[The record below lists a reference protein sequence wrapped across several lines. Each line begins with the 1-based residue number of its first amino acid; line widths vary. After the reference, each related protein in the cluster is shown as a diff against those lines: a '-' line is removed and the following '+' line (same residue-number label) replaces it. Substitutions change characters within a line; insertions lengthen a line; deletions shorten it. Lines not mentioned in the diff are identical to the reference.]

1 MNNEPKN
8 LQSMLGKLGI
18 EALNEMQNAAI
29 EAITNNP
36 EVVLLSPTGSGKT
49 LAFLLPVI
57 ASLDLTIEEVQC
69 LIVVPTRELAMQIEQ
84 VTRQLGSGIKVN
96 AVYGGRAGYK
106 DKVNLKHSPAI
117 LVGTP
122 GRIADHLRRK
132 NFETKHIQ
140 TLILDEFDK
149 SLEIGFETEMREI
162 VQTLE
167 AVTKKVLTSATL
179 KVNLPDFVGLKNP
192 LSLDFRES
200 GKPQLKIVI
209 VNSHDKDKQQAL
221 YKLLCQLG
229 DQPGIVFLN
238 FKESIQR
245 VSDFLSEKGIAHAS
259 FHGDMEQSEREIALV
274 KFRNGSTRL
283 ILATDLAARGIDVP
297 EIKFII
303 HYHLPLKD
311 HEFLHRNGRTARMF
325 NDGTA
330 YVLKWERENL
340 PEFVIS
346 SETITPKNA
355 AVPEPPAW
363 LTIRMSGGRKDK
375 ISKADIAGLF
385 IKQGNLKKDE
395 LGLIELKQ
403 DFAFVAVKAEK
414 ARNTI
419 NLLDNSKLKNT
430 KIRLRLI

>member
-1 MNNEPKN
+1 MNTEPKDVH
-8 LQSMLGKLGI
+8 SMLSKLGI

-106 DKVNLKHSPAI
+106 DKVDLKHRPAI

-132 NFETKHIQ
+132 NFEIDHIQ

-167 AVTKKVLTSATL
+167 FVNKKVLTSATL
-179 KVNLPDFVGLKNP
+179 KAELPAFIGLKNP
-192 LSLDFRES
+192 TTLDYRDS
-200 GKPQLKIVI
+200 GKPQLKIVT
-209 VNSHDKDKQQAL
+209 VNSPEKDKQQAL
-221 YKLLCQLG
+221 FKLLCQLG

-245 VSDFLSEKGIAHAS
+245 VSDFLSEKGLAHAS

-283 ILATDLAARGIDVP
+283 LLATDLAARGIDVP
-297 EIKFII
+297 EIRFII
-303 HYHLPLKD
+303 HYHLPLRD

-325 NDGTA
+325 SDGTA
-330 YVLKWERENL
+330 YVLKWVRENL
-340 PEFVIS
+340 PEFVTS
-346 SETITPKNA
+346 SETITPRNA
-355 AVPEPPAW
+355 AIPEPPVW

-414 ARNTI
+414 ARNTV

>member
-1 MNNEPKN
+1 
-8 LQSMLGKLGI
+8 MLGKLGI

-29 EAITNNP
+29 EAITNKP

-57 ASLDLTIEEVQC
+57 ASLDLTLEEVQC

-106 DKVNLKHSPAI
+106 DKVDLKHRPAI

-122 GRIADHLRRK
+122 GRIADHLRHK
-132 NFETKHIQ
+132 NFETAHIQ

-167 AVTKKVLTSATL
+167 AVNKKVLTSATL
-179 KVNLPDFVGLKNP
+179 KVDLPAFVGLKNP
-192 LSLDFRES
+192 LTLDYRES
-200 GKPQLKIVI
+200 GKPQLKIVT
-209 VNSHDKDKQQAL
+209 VNSPDKDKQQAL
-221 YKLLCQLG
+221 FKLLCQLG

-245 VSDFLSEKGIAHAS
+245 VSDFLSEKGVAHAS

-283 ILATDLAARGIDVP
+283 LLATDLAARGIDVP
-297 EIKFII
+297 EIQFII

-330 YVLKWERENL
+330 YVLKWVRENL

-346 SETITPKNA
+346 SETITPRNA
-355 AVPEPPAW
+355 AVPDPPAW

-403 DFAFVAVKAEK
+403 DFAFVAVKAIK
-414 ARNTI
+414 ANNTI

>member
-1 MNNEPKN
+1 MNIEPKN

-18 EALNEMQNAAI
+18 EALNEMQNVAI
-29 EAITNNP
+29 DAITNNP
-36 EVVLLSPTGSGKT
+36 EIVLLSPTGSGKT

-57 ASLDLTIEEVQC
+57 ASLDLAIEQVQC

-106 DKVNLKHSPAI
+106 DKVDLKHSPAI

-132 NFETKHIQ
+132 NFETKYIQ

-179 KVNLPDFVGLKNP
+179 KVDLPDFVGLKNP
-192 LSLDFRES
+192 LSLDYRES
-200 GKPQLKIVI
+200 GKPQLKIVT
-209 VNSHDKDKQQAL
+209 VNSPEKDKQQAL
-221 YKLLCQLG
+221 FKLLCQLG

-245 VSDFLSEKGIAHAS
+245 VSDFLNAKGIAHAS

-283 ILATDLAARGIDVP
+283 LLATDLAARGIDVP
-297 EIKFII
+297 EIRFII

-330 YVLKWERENL
+330 YVLKWTAEKL

-346 SETITPKNA
+346 SETITPRNA

-385 IKQGNLKKDE
+385 IKQGKLKKDE

-403 DFAFVAVKAEK
+403 DFAFIAVKAEK

>member
-1 MNNEPKN
+1 MNTEPKD

-18 EALNEMQNAAI
+18 KALNEMQNASI

-36 EVVLLSPTGSGKT
+36 EIVLLSPTGSGKT

-106 DKVNLKHSPAI
+106 DKVDLKHRPAV

-132 NFETKHIQ
+132 NFEIAHIQ

-167 AVTKKVLTSATL
+167 AVNKKVLTSATL
-179 KVNLPDFVGLKNP
+179 KSELPAFIGLKNP
-192 LSLDFRES
+192 TILDYRES
-200 GKPQLKIVI
+200 GKPQLKIVT
-209 VNSHDKDKQQAL
+209 VNSPDKDKQQAL
-221 YKLLCQLG
+221 FKLLCQLG
-229 DQPGIVFLN
+229 DQPGIIFLN

-245 VSDFLSEKGIAHAS
+245 VSDFLSDRGVSHAS

-283 ILATDLAARGIDVP
+283 LLATDLAARGIDVP
-297 EIKFII
+297 EIQFII

-340 PEFVIS
+340 PEFVTS
-346 SETITPKNA
+346 SESITPRNA

>member
-1 MNNEPKN
+1 MNTEPKDIH
-8 LQSMLGKLGI
+8 SMLRKLGI
-18 EALNEMQNAAI
+18 GALNEMQKAAI

-49 LAFLLPVI
+49 LAFLLPII
-57 ASLDLTIEEVQC
+57 ASLDLTKEEVQC
-69 LIVVPTRELAMQIEQ
+69 LVVVPTRELAMQIEQ
-84 VTRQLGSGIKVN
+84 VTRQLGAGIKVN

-106 DKVNLKHSPAI
+106 DKVDLKHRPAI

-122 GRIADHLRRK
+122 GRIADHLRRE
-132 NFETKHIQ
+132 NFDIAQIK
-140 TLILDEFDK
+140 TLVLDEFDK

-167 AVTKKVLTSATL
+167 AVNKKVLTSATL
-179 KVNLPDFVGLKNP
+179 KSELPAFIGLKNP
-192 LSLDFRES
+192 TTLDFRET
-200 GKPQLKIVI
+200 GKPQLKIVT
-209 VNSHDKDKQQAL
+209 VNSPDKDKQQTL
-221 YKLLCQLG
+221 FKLLCQLG

-238 FKESIQR
+238 FKDSIQR
-245 VSDFLSEKGIAHAS
+245 VSDFLNEKGVAHAS

-283 ILATDLAARGIDVP
+283 LLATDLAARGIDVP
-297 EIKFII
+297 EIRFII
-303 HYHLPLKD
+303 HYHLPVKD

-330 YVLKWERENL
+330 YVLKWVRENL
-340 PEFVIS
+340 PEFVS
-346 SETITPKNA
+346 GSESITPKNA
-355 AVPEPPAW
+355 ATPSAPAW
-363 LTIRMSGGRKDK
+363 LTIRLSGGRKDK

-385 IKQGNLKKDE
+385 IKQGHLKKEE

-403 DFAFVAVKAEK
+403 DFAFVAVKADK

-419 NLLDNSKLKNT
+419 NLLDNFKLKNT

>member
-1 MNNEPKN
+1 MNTEPKD

-18 EALNEMQNAAI
+18 EALNEMQSAAI
-29 EAITNNP
+29 KAITNNP

-57 ASLDLTIEEVQC
+57 ASLDLAKEEVQC
-69 LIVVPTRELAMQIEQ
+69 LIIVPTRELAMQIEQ
-84 VTRQLGSGIKVN
+84 VTRELGSGIKVN

-106 DKVNLKHSPAI
+106 DKVDLKHRPAL

-122 GRIADHLRRK
+122 GRIADHLRRQS
-132 NFETKHIQ
+132 FETKHIQ
-140 TLILDEFDK
+140 TLILDEYDK

-167 AVTKKVLTSATL
+167 AVNKKVLTSATL
-179 KVNLPDFVGLKNP
+179 KTELPVFLSLKNP
-192 LSLDFRES
+192 LTLDYRDS
-200 GKPQLKIVI
+200 GKPQLKIVT
-209 VNSHDKDKQQAL
+209 VNSPDKDKQQTL
-221 YKLLCQLG
+221 FKLLCQLG

-245 VSDFLSEKGIAHAS
+245 VSDFLTEKGIAHAS

-283 ILATDLAARGIDVP
+283 LLATDLAARGIDVP
-297 EIKFII
+297 EIRFII

-325 NDGTA
+325 SDGTA
-330 YVLKWERENL
+330 YVLKWVRESL
-340 PEFVIS
+340 PEFVSS
-346 SETITPKNA
+346 SETITPRNA
-355 AVPEPPAW
+355 ATPPAPAW

-385 IKQGNLKKDE
+385 IKQGDLKKEE

-419 NLLDNSKLKNT
+419 RLLDNNKLKNT